1 MHSESKIILNCQK
14 ASLIRPESASAIWPD
29 KRGLLTIQNYFTLR
43 VHLKSGLIRG
53 VAIGKREGALLEG
66 DYMY

>member
-1 MHSESKIILNCQK
+1 MATLEGDNSVLLYYCCASE
-14 ASLIRPESASAIWPD
+14 IWPD
-29 KRGLLTIQNYFTLR
+29 KRGRLIIQNYFTLR